1 MEDHD
6 DNSNETAKDGQ
17 EKRAGTRRAKT
28 IRFSDPEWERVE
40 RAANRRG
47 IPAAEYVRT
56 AAMDAAEGRTAALDD
71 EMVES
76 IRRIYRSTYIVATLK
91 RDKMLSEGRDDE
103 LATMIEAA
111 RESQAKLVRETS
123 RSRK

>member
-6 DNSNETAKDGQ
+6 DNSNEIATDSR
-17 EKRAGTRRAKT
+17 EKRADARRAKT

-56 AAMDAAEGRTAALDD
+56 AAMDAAEGRIAALDA

-76 IRRIYRSTYIVATLK
+76 IRRIYRSTYIVATLQ
-91 RDKMLSEGRDDE
+91 RDELLSEGREDE
-103 LATMIEAA
+103 INRLVEAA
-111 RESQAKLVRETS
+111 RESQALLTKAASKPSE
-123 RSRK
+123 